1 MLYLAID
8 TSANSG
14 SIALEKDGKIIFVFY
29 TDIQITHSE
38 RLMPQIEQAFKVNNL
53 SAKDLDAVL
62 LSNGPGSF
70 TGIRIGLATAKGI
83 CYAHQIPLIPF
94 NTLEMHAV
102 NAIHRNHLILSV
114 IDAKMNEIY
123 ASLYDENLTEKLA
136 PQCCPVDK
144 LIEDL
149 KKLNIS
155 QVILCG
161 DIMEALTIKL
171 TENHIHFH
179 LLAKHQNL
187 NMVTSL
193 FTLFELRQ
201 IKPEWD
207 MQAFSDLEPY
217 YVRSSLAQ
225 INKKD
230 KKTEI

>member
-123 ASLYDENLTEKLA
+123 ASLYDENLTE
-136 PQCCPVDK
+136 
-144 LIEDL
+144 
-149 KKLNIS
+149 
-155 QVILCG
+155 
-161 DIMEALTIKL
+161 
-171 TENHIHFH
+171 
-179 LLAKHQNL
+179 
-187 NMVTSL
+187 
-193 FTLFELRQ
+193 
-201 IKPEWD
+201 
-207 MQAFSDLEPY
+207 
-217 YVRSSLAQ
+217 
-225 INKKD
+225 
-230 KKTEI
+230 